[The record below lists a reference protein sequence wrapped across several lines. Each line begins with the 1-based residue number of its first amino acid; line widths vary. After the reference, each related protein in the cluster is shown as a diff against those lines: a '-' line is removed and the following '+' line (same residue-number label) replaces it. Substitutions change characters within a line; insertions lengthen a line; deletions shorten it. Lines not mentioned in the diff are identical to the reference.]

1 MEQDLP
7 ACQGREIFLVF
18 DTFCLDSGATD
29 VDSAILVDNIH
40 FITEPA
46 TFLLLGLGAAM
57 LRKKR

>member
-1 MEQDLP
+1 LP

-29 VDSAILVDNIH
+29 VDSAMLVDNIQ
-40 FITEPA
+40 FIPEP
-46 TFLLLGLGAAM
+46 TTLLLLGLGAVM